1 MDVVTIQYNLL
12 SFHKKTKVAYCLISG
27 VCILQQ
33 SEQQKRI
40 AAKPSLL
47 SSSDQNDT
55 GNVRILNMLSQGA
68 SLQAVPSPVRR
79 RLRLFV
85 FVFGLVAIAVAGTLM
100 SGSDNRLTVLAPV
113 SIHSQPV
120 PEALSESTST
130 SVNTPSQPFASL
142 PDTGKRDLTAAS
154 TAATIITDT
163 PIALV
168 KIDEHNNLTTVLEA
182 GVKPPPA
189 ALQSALEAPST
200 PDPVKPVAVVQAPQV
215 NRVTSAKADKQ
226 PAKPSKQAASQSN
239 NIVDSDTK
247 LIAALVAYSTERD
260 PKQAAKNAVPVTK
273 PDNLAHNNNGAEAN
287 AQSTQHN
294 RDVVA
299 RQMGD
304 STASLLQ
311 RCKSLGFVEGELC
324 RLRICAGRWDS
335 DAACKVK

>member
-12 SFHKKTKVAYCLISG
+12 SFHKKTKVAYYLISG

-47 SSSDQNDT
+47 SPSDQNDT
-55 GNVRILNMLSQGA
+55 GNVRILNMLSQGT

-120 PEALSESTST
+120 PEAVSESTSA
-130 SVNTPSQPFASL
+130 NTTSQPLASL

-154 TAATIITDT
+154 TAATIITDA

-168 KIDEHNNLTTVLEA
+168 KIDGHNNLTTVLEA

-247 LIAALVAYSTERD
+247 LIAALVAYSTEHD
-260 PKQAAKNAVPVTK
+260 PKQTAKNAVPITK
-273 PDNLAHNNNGAEAN
+273 PANLVHNNNGAEAN